1 MSRNFCMTGNFDLN
15 QTGKNVLMNAQHFDI
30 LASRWVF
37 GRSGSGSGIDM
48 SLSDDV
54 PDCRSAKSFRAD
66 FSTPLS
72 PAPMEES
79 HIRFAIEGRQGILGI
94 ADRVFSLKFK
104 VKTNRP
110 GMHAVV
116 FVKPYADLSNVDTFV
131 APYLVERAD
140 TWETKRLVIDLS
152 KSQNRTWH
160 KGNGI
165 GLRFRFAYYAGS
177 QYSAPPGWNSG
188 NFVSAAGAVN
198 LAAQAG
204 SYHQISQVDF
214 YAGDFDRDFDPMPIE
229 DVLRAVQRYECV
241 IGSSHLDSVGLA
253 GYASAVDQTI
263 YQTITYPTTMR
274 DKPTVTP
281 CTFEV
286 ANCGQ
291 PEFVAGANSLT
302 MKIKALAAGRLAARS
317 NTATIPILLRSEL

>member
-1 MSRNFCMTGNFDLN
+1 MNFCMTGNFDLN
-15 QTGKNVLMNAQHFDI
+15 QTGKTILTNAQHLDI

-54 PDCRSAKSFRAD
+54 PDCRSAKSFRAE
-66 FSTPLS
+66 FNTPIS
-72 PAPMEES
+72 PAPLEES
-79 HIRFAIEGRQGILGI
+79 HIRYAIEGRQGILGI
-94 ADRVFSLKFK
+94 ADRVCSLKFK

-131 APYLVERAD
+131 APYLVEQAD
-140 TWETKRLVIDLS
+140 TWETKRIVIDLS

-214 YAGDFDRDFDPMPIE
+214 YVGDFDRDFEPMPIE
-229 DVLRAVQRYECV
+229 DVLASVQRYECI
-241 IGSSHLDSVGLA
+241 IGCSREDSVGLSGFA
-253 GYASAVDQTI
+253 DQPGQTA
-263 YQTITYPTTMR
+263 YQTINYPTTMR
-274 DKPTVTP
+274 ANPSVIAA
-281 CTFEV
+281 TFQT

-291 PEFVAGANSLT
+291 PEFLAGVNSMT
-302 MKIKALAAGRLAARS
+302 MRIKALAAGRFAARS
-317 NTATIPILLRSEL
+317 DTNPIPILLRSEL